1 MEAEIKRE
9 VQVMPV
15 LKKYTKAARKYPWLM
30 VAIIVGIVITE
41 AAAVSGSLV
50 LKRLIDGLSTV
61 TITPTIVH
69 ASYITLGLFFVVAL
83 LSWFGRRLRDLSLS
97 YVEPFIMSD
106 LSDEAFAY
114 LMGHSHDFFI
124 SNFAGTL
131 TRRVTRYARSFENI
145 LDTLSFTFISTFLYT
160 LGVIFVLSQ
169 RSYLLGI
176 AVFVW
181 TTLFIALQIFL
192 ARKMQPLRIERAKQ
206 DSAMTGAISD
216 SVGNHQPV
224 ALFAAEGYERSL
236 FKAAVDTWRKATLRA
251 WIADSWVWA
260 ILTLFAILIQVG
272 LLAVGVHYWGLGLF
286 TVGDIVLIQVYIIGL
301 VDRTFD
307 INRAMRSLYDS
318 FADAY
323 EMIAIFEQ
331 PHEIDDK
338 VNALNLR
345 VADGTI
351 NFNNVSFNFDE
362 TRDILRDFN
371 LSIKSGE
378 KIALVGA
385 SGAGKSTVTKLLLRL
400 HDVSKGSIAIDTQD
414 TSVVTQ
420 QSLRRSIAYV
430 PQEAVLFHRTLM
442 DNIRYGD
449 LDATN
454 EQVYEASKKAHAH
467 EFIFALPEGYDT
479 YVGERGV
486 KLSGGER
493 QRIAIARA
501 ILKNAPILVL
511 DEATASLDSQSEHLI
526 QEALAVLMEGKTV
539 IVIAHRLSTIM
550 KMDRII
556 VMDKGEIVAQ
566 GTHNELLAQ
575 DGLYAKLWS
584 IQAGGFL
591 AEDSV
596 PEGVEPE

>member
-1 MEAEIKRE
+1 MEQETKRE
-9 VQVMPV
+9 VQILPV
-15 LKKYTKAARKYPWLM
+15 LRKYTKAAIKYPWLL
-30 VAIIVGIVITE
+30 VAILIGIVVTE
-41 AAAVSGSLV
+41 VAAIGSSLV
-50 LKRLIDGLSTV
+50 LKRLIDGLSMPV
-61 TITPTIVH
+61 ITPALIQ
-69 ASYITLGLFFVVAL
+69 ASYISLGLFFGVAL

-106 LSDEAFAY
+106 LSDEAFSY

-145 LDTLSFTFISTFLYT
+145 MDTLSFTFISTFLYT
-160 LGVIFVLSQ
+160 LGVIIVLGQ
-169 RSYLLGI
+169 RSYVLGI

-181 TTLFIALQIFL
+181 TTLFIALQIYL
-192 ARKMQPLRIERAKQ
+192 ARRMQPLRINRAKQ

-224 ALFAAEGYERSL
+224 ALFATEEYERSL
-236 FKAAVDTWRKATLRA
+236 FRLAVDVWRKATLRA

-272 LLAVGVHYWGLGLF
+272 LLGVGIHYWGLGVF

-323 EMIAIFEQ
+323 EMIAIFDL
-331 PHEIDDK
+331 PHEIADQK
-338 VNALNLR
+338 GAAALSVTSGSIR
-345 VADGTI
+345 FD
-351 NFNNVSFNFDE
+351 NVSFNFDG
-362 TRDILRDFN
+362 TRDILEDFN
-371 LSIKSGE
+371 LHIKSGE

-400 HDVSKGSIAIDTQD
+400 HDVSKGSVAIDGQNAST
-414 TSVVTQ
+414 VTQ

-430 PQEAVLFHRTLM
+430 PQEAVLFHRTLI
-442 DNIRYGD
+442 DNIRYGRLESSD
-449 LDATN
+449 ED
-454 EQVYEASKKAHAH
+454 VVEASKKAHAH
-467 EFIFALPEGYDT
+467 EFISALPEGYNT

-526 QEALAVLMEGKTV
+526 QEALEVLMEGKTV

-556 VMDKGEIVAQ
+556 VMDKGTIVAQ
-566 GTHNELLAQ
+566 GTHNELLSQ
-575 DGLYAKLWS
+575 NGLYAKLWS
-584 IQAGGFL
+584 IQAGGFI
-591 AEDSV
+591 AEDRV
-596 PEGVEPE
+596 PEGVEE